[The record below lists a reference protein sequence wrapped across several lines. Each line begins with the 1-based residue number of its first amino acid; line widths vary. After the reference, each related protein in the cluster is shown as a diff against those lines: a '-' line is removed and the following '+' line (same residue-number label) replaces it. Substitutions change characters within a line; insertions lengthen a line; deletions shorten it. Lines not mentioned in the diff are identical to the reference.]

1 MDKTWSK
8 NIFCLRNVI
17 FYHLAVSL
25 ASLLLFFSHL
35 HYNTVRFN
43 GYNVIAAICK
53 RKQIEWLSVVC
64 WQMLWFHKS
73 EVRRYGL
80 LCRLLGNKFLIDTYL
95 QWSQKNN
102 KAGVKNPIN
111 LKVFKWKVSFRE
123 IYVMWRSIPYIFYS
137 RVQIYAKL
145 LFLFVRWYEKYQN
158 IRIIGNIQKDLL
170 SRLIARRPYLP
181 PSMQYHIWQNGY
193 FTRTLCTFTFL
204 TKSVIIK
211 VDNVCTFEVCW
222 LKAS

>member
-8 NIFCLRNVI
+8 NVFCLRNVI

-43 GYNVIAAICK
+43 GYNAITAICK

-95 QWSQKNN
+95 QWSQNNN
-102 KAGVKNPIN
+102 KAGVKKSNKFKSVQMKGFFSWN
-111 LKVFKWKVSFRE
+111 LCNVTQYTV
-123 IYVMWRSIPYIFYS
+123 Y
-137 RVQIYAKL
+137 
-145 LFLFVRWYEKYQN
+145 FLFPRPNLRKITFFCSCDDMKNIKIYE
-158 IRIIGNIQKDLL
+158 LL
-170 SRLIARRPYLP
+170 E
-181 PSMQYHIWQNGY
+181 
-193 FTRTLCTFTFL
+193 T
-204 TKSVIIK
+204 
-211 VDNVCTFEVCW
+211 
-222 LKAS
+222 